1 MKLNRHRLNNG
12 LRLLHLC
19 DENSEM
25 VYVNLLYGVGARNE
39 SSDFTGIAHLFE
51 HLMFEGTPAV
61 PSFDEPLEAAGGEN
75 NAYTNNDIT
84 NYYISLPRKNAELAF
99 WLESDRMQNLQL
111 TEENV
116 AVQRQ
121 VVIEEFKLEHLNR
134 PYGDVSM
141 LLRAMAFKKH
151 PYRWSTIGRRPSHI
165 ANVPVGVLQ
174 DFQARFY
181 TPDNAI
187 LSVVGN
193 IPFDTVV
200 SWCEK
205 WFGPIQPGGS
215 VKPKLPVEPRQL
227 RQRRKT
233 VYRNV
238 PERGLYMA
246 FHMGGRGDADFF
258 ACDVISDILANGYS
272 GRLMS
277 RLVKRKHLFTK
288 IDAFISS
295 TDDPGLFW
303 IYARVADGVSMQR
316 AEAALWGE
324 LERLQTTDVP
334 GNELEKVRNRF
345 ESEHIFR
352 NINGE
357 NLAANLALA
366 EWRGAAE
373 ELFEEPQKYR
383 DVTAAQVRLTAKE
396 LFRRGNASVLYYMP
410 LCCKGGK

>member
-12 LRLLHLC
+12 LRLLHLH
-19 DENSEM
+19 DANSEM

-39 SSDFTGIAHLFE
+39 SSNYTGIAHLFE
-51 HLMFEGTPAV
+51 HLMFEGTPDV
-61 PSFDEPLEAAGGEN
+61 PSFDEPLESAGGEN

-84 NYYISLPRKNAELAF
+84 NYYISLPKENAELAF

-111 TEENV
+111 TDESV
-116 AVQRQ
+116 SVQRQ

-141 LLRAMAFKKH
+141 LLRSMAFKKH
-151 PYRWSTIGRRPSHI
+151 PYRWSTIGRKPSHI
-165 ANVPVGVLQ
+165 ATVPVSVLQ
-174 DFQARFY
+174 DFHTRFY
-181 TPDNAI
+181 APDNAV
-187 LSVVGN
+187 LAVVGN
-193 IPFDTVV
+193 IPFGQVV
-200 SWCEK
+200 EWCEK
-205 WFGPIQPGGS
+205 WFASIPAIGY
-215 VKPKLPVEPRQL
+215 VKPQLPAEPRQL
-227 RQRRKT
+227 RQRRKV

-258 ACDVISDILANGYS
+258 ACDVISDILSNGYS
-272 GRLMS
+272 GRLVS
-277 RLVKRKHLFTK
+277 RLVKRRHLFTK

-316 AEAALWGE
+316 AEAALWSE
-324 LERLQTTDVP
+324 LERLQQVDVP
-334 GNELEKVRNRF
+334 KRELEKVRNRF

-352 NINGE
+352 NISGE

-366 EWRGAAE
+366 EWRSVAE
-373 ELFEEPQKYR
+373 ELFEEPRRYSE
-383 DVTAAQVRLTAKE
+383 VTASQVRATAKE
-396 LFRRGNASVLYYMP
+396 LFRKGNSNVLYYMP
-410 LCCKGGK
+410 KK